1 MSDDFIFRGSVAQLD
16 PDLAHILA
24 REAARQ
30 ASTIILI
37 ASESE
42 APDAVSETLTS
53 AFSHIYAEGYPREES
68 RKQTQAEIMDLDM
81 ELAYYR
87 RYSDPRYYKG
97 VEYADVL
104 EALTRRRAAEL
115 FAANGISA
123 ANLFV
128 NVQPLSG
135 APANS
140 AVYTALLQPGDT
152 ILGLNLNDGGH
163 LTHGSPV
170 NRSGKVYKGVPY
182 FVDEHTEVLDYDAI
196 ERLALEHKPRII
208 VAGYSAYP
216 KIIDWRR
223 FREIADKVGAYL
235 LADIAHISGL
245 VAAGIHPSPI
255 GIADVVST
263 TTHKSL
269 CGPRGA
275 MLMTHKRDIARK
287 LDRAVFPG
295 EQGGPHLNTIAALA
309 VALKL
314 ARTEQFHALQQRIV
328 DNAARLAQQLQAHGI
343 RIVAGGSE
351 NHLLLVDTKSITVDG
366 VHLTGDMASRI
377 LDVAGIVL
385 NRNTIPG
392 DVGAFGSTGL
402 RLGTVWISQL
412 GFGPAEVD
420 RLAEAIAIV
429 LKGCTPYRVAAAGNK
444 EVNRARVDYTA
455 LKRARQ
461 IVRELRGVPPAPAG
475 TAVSLRGEDVATL
488 LVATFLDDALTSDVA
503 GLADG
508 ATQPAHL
515 FGPGIDL
522 DATLARAGDAYT
534 LHFDDAGDAAEA
546 AEWLQAL
553 SDGYAQFD
561 DLFARLPGPI
571 VIRVEPT
578 TVAETLGN
586 VAAHFAAAVGRRDEP
601 AEANRYADSKPYFI
615 GRERRPAAGDA
626 LPPFHW
632 EEPADPPVLTTRL
645 NATHR
650 AMGARMVPFAGYD
663 MPVWYT
669 SVGEEHAA
677 VRETAGLFDVTHMGV
692 LDARGPHAL
701 AFLNLV
707 TGNDVAALAVGESQY
722 SHFMMPDG
730 SVIDDLMVYRVEDET
745 YLVVVNA
752 SNNDKD
758 WAWLNAVNE
767 GRVCIDAAR
776 PWARVQHPAELRDL
790 RDPRHG
796 ADCRVDIALQGPRSA
811 DVLVALAGGDAAFA
825 KRLKALPWAGVMR
838 ANPGGF
844 DLIISRTGYTGERV
858 AYELFIHPDRAV
870 DLWNALLAAGESYGL
885 KACGLAARD
894 STRTEAG
901 LPLYGHEMAG
911 ALGLN
916 PADAGFGSFVKVY
929 KPFFIGRDAF
939 VRHEATRDRDLVRF
953 RMNDKGVRRPE
964 SGDPVLDRRGKVIG
978 HVTSCAIDSEGYLL
992 GQAIVPS
999 TLAEPG
1005 TPLFIYQMGGGTRPI
1020 KGVERADLGGRLPMP
1035 DAATVQTRFPER
1047 KK

>member
-1 MSDDFIFRGSVAQLD
+1 MSDDFIFRGSVAELD
-16 PDLAHILA
+16 PHLKQILD
-24 REAARQ
+24 REEARQ
-30 ASTIILI
+30 AATIILI

-42 APDAVSETLTS
+42 APEAVAEALGSP
-53 AFSHIYAEGYPREES
+53 FGNVYAEGYPREES
-68 RKQTQAEIMDLDM
+68 RQQIEAEILDLDM
-81 ELAYYR
+81 EMAHYR

-104 EALTRRRAAEL
+104 EALARRRAAEL
-115 FAANGISA
+115 FAANGVA
-123 ANLFV
+123 ADNLFV

-140 AVYTALLQPGDT
+140 AVYTALIQPGDT

-182 FVDEHTEVLDYDAI
+182 FVDPETEMLDYDAI
-196 ERLALEHKPRII
+196 EALALEHKPKII

-216 KIIDWRR
+216 KIIDWQR
-223 FREIADKVGAYL
+223 FRAIADKVGAFL

-245 VAAGIHPSPI
+245 VAAGVHPSPI

-314 ARTEQFHALQQRIV
+314 ANTEQFRELQRRIV
-328 DNAARLAQQLQAHGI
+328 DNAQALAAGLQQRGI
-343 RIVAGGSE
+343 RVVGGGCE
-351 NHLLLVDTKSITVDG
+351 NHLLLIDTKSVSSEG
-366 VHLTGDMASRI
+366 VHLSGDMGSRI
-377 LDVAGIVL
+377 LDLAGIVV

-392 DVGAFGSTGL
+392 DKGALSPTGI
-402 RLGTVWISQL
+402 RIGTVWISQL

-420 RLAEAIAIV
+420 RLAEAIATV
-429 LKGCTPYRVAAAGNK
+429 LKGCTPYKATGTGGK
-444 EVNRARVDYTA
+444 EQLRARVDYTA
-455 LKRARQ
+455 LKRGRQ
-461 IVRELRGVPPAPAG
+461 IVRELRGVEKPAAG
-475 TAVSLRGEDVATL
+475 TAVAVRGDQA
-488 LVATFLDDALTSDVA
+488 ATFLNYALTSDVA

-508 ATQPAHL
+508 ATQPTHL

-522 DATLARAGDAYT
+522 DATLAREGGQYILRFERAE
-534 LHFDDAGDAAEA
+534 DAAEA

-561 DLFARLPGPI
+561 DVYARLPGPI
-571 VIRVEPT
+571 VAQVVPT
-578 TVAETLGN
+578 TLGGAVEGIVAR
-586 VAAHFAAAVGRRDEP
+586 VAAIVRDEP
-601 AEANRYADSKPYFI
+601 APDGRFADSKPTFI
-615 GRERRPAAGDA
+615 GRDRRPAAGEA

-632 EEPADPPVLTTRL
+632 EEPADPPLLTTRL

-650 AMGARMVPFAGYD
+650 ALGARMVPFAGYD

-677 VRETAGLFDVTHMGV
+677 VRQTAGLFDVTHMGV
-692 LDARGPHAL
+692 LDASGPHAL
-701 AFLNLV
+701 DFLNIV
-707 TGNDVAALAVGESQY
+707 TGNDVGLLAVGESQY
-722 SHFMMPDG
+722 SHFLLPDG
-730 SVIDDLMVYRVEDET
+730 AVIDDLMVYRVEPEL

-767 GRVCIDAAR
+767 GRVMIDEQR
-776 PWARVQHPAELRDL
+776 PWARVQHPAVLRDL
-790 RDPRHG
+790 RDPQHG

-811 DVLVALAGGDAAFA
+811 DTLIALAGGDPTFA

-870 DLWNALLAAGESYGL
+870 DLWNALLAAGEPLGV

-916 PADAGFGSFVKVY
+916 PADAGFGSFVKPY
-929 KPFFIGRDAF
+929 KPFFVGRDAF
-939 VRHEATRDRDLVRF
+939 IRHEQTRDRTLVRF
-953 RMNDKGVRRPE
+953 RMNEKGVRRPE

-978 HVTSCAIDSEGYLL
+978 HVTSCAIDAEGYLL
-992 GQAIVPS
+992 GQAIVPTNLS
-999 TLAEPG
+999 APG
-1005 TPLFIYQMGGGTRPI
+1005 TPLHVYQMGGGTRPI
-1020 KGVERADLGGRLPMP
+1020 KGAERADLGGKLPMP
-1035 DAATVQTRFPER
+1035 DAATVLTRFPER

>member
-1 MSDDFIFRGSVAQLD
+1 G
-16 PDLAHILA
+16 
-24 REAARQ
+24 
-30 ASTIILI
+30 
-37 ASESE
+37 
-42 APDAVSETLTS
+42 
-53 AFSHIYAEGYPREES
+53 HIYAEGYPREES
-68 RKQTQAEIMDLDM
+68 RKQTQAEIMDLDL
-81 ELAYYR
+81 ELAHYR

-123 ANLFV
+123 DNLFV

-182 FVDEHTEVLDYDAI
+182 FVDAQTEVLDYDAI

-314 ARTEQFHALQQRIV
+314 ARTEQFHNLQQRIV
-328 DNAARLAQQLQAHGI
+328 DNAARLARQLQAHGI
-343 RIVAGGSE
+343 RVVAGGSE
-351 NHLLLVDTKSITVDG
+351 NHLLLVDTKSVTVDG

-377 LDVAGIVL
+377 LDVAGIVV

-429 LKGCTPYRVAAAGNK
+429 LKGCTPYRVAATGNK

-475 TAVSLRGEDVATL
+475 TAVSLRGEDVATRN
-488 LVATFLDDALTSDVA
+488 VATFLDDALTSDVA

-508 ATQPAHL
+508 AAQPAHL

-522 DATLARAGDAYT
+522 DATLARAGNAYT
-534 LHFDDAGDAAEA
+534 LHFDDDDAAAEA

-571 VIRVEPT
+571 VVRVEPAT
-578 TVAETLGN
+578 LAGTLGN
-586 VAAHFAAAVGRRDEP
+586 VAARMVAAVGGRDEP
-601 AEANRYADSKPYFI
+601 ADAGRYADSKPYFI
-615 GRERRPAAGDA
+615 GRERRPAAGEP

-632 EEPADPPVLTTRL
+632 EEPADPPLLTTRL

-722 SHFMMPDG
+722 SHFLLPDG
-730 SVIDDLMVYRVEDET
+730 AVVDDLMVYRVEAET
-745 YLVVVNA
+745 YLVVV
-752 SNNDKD
+752 
-758 WAWLNAVNE
+758 
-767 GRVCIDAAR
+767 
-776 PWARVQHPAELRDL
+776 
-790 RDPRHG
+790 
-796 ADCRVDIALQGPRSA
+796 
-811 DVLVALAGGDAAFA
+811 
-825 KRLKALPWAGVMR
+825 
-838 ANPGGF
+838 
-844 DLIISRTGYTGERV
+844 
-858 AYELFIHPDRAV
+858 
-870 DLWNALLAAGESYGL
+870 
-885 KACGLAARD
+885 
-894 STRTEAG
+894 
-901 LPLYGHEMAG
+901 
-911 ALGLN
+911 
-916 PADAGFGSFVKVY
+916 
-929 KPFFIGRDAF
+929 
-939 VRHEATRDRDLVRF
+939 
-953 RMNDKGVRRPE
+953 
-964 SGDPVLDRRGKVIG
+964 
-978 HVTSCAIDSEGYLL
+978 
-992 GQAIVPS
+992 
-999 TLAEPG
+999 
-1005 TPLFIYQMGGGTRPI
+1005 
-1020 KGVERADLGGRLPMP
+1020 
-1035 DAATVQTRFPER
+1035 
-1047 KK
+1047 

>member
-1 MSDDFIFRGSVAQLD
+1 MSDDFIFRGSLAELD
-16 PDLAHILA
+16 PDLTQLLD

-30 ASTIILI
+30 ATTIILI

-42 APDAVSETLTS
+42 APEAVAEALGSS
-53 AFSHIYAEGYPREES
+53 FSHIYAEGYPREES
-68 RKQTQAEIMDLDM
+68 RKQTQAEILDLDM

-123 ANLFV
+123 DNLFV

-140 AVYTALLQPGDT
+140 AVYTALIQPGDT

-182 FVDEHTEVLDYDAI
+182 FVDEQSEDLDYDAI
-196 ERLALEHKPRII
+196 ERLALEHRPRII

-216 KIIDWRR
+216 KIINWRR

-314 ARTEQFHALQQRIV
+314 AQTEQFRALQQRIV
-328 DNAARLAQQLQAHGI
+328 DNAARLAQQLQARGI
-343 RIVAGGSE
+343 RIVGGGSE
-351 NHLLLVDTKSITVDG
+351 NHLLLIDTKSITVDG
-366 VHLTGDMASRI
+366 VHLSGDMASRI
-377 LDVAGIVL
+377 LDVAGIVV

-392 DVGAFGSTGL
+392 DVGAFSSTGL

-420 RLAEAIAIV
+420 RLAEAIATV
-429 LKGCTPYRVAAAGNK
+429 LHGCTPYRTVTTGNK
-444 EVNRARVDYTA
+444 EVLRARVDYTA

-461 IVRELRGVPPAPAG
+461 MVRELRGVRPAAAG
-475 TAVSLRGEDVATL
+475 TSVALRGEDVA
-488 LVATFLDDALTSDVA
+488 AFLDYALTSDVA

-508 ATQPAHL
+508 ATQPTHL
-515 FGPGIDL
+515 FGPGVDL
-522 DATLARAGDAYT
+522 DATLERAGDGYL
-534 LHFDDAGDAAEA
+534 LHLADAASAADA

-571 VIRVEPT
+571 VAQVVPMT
-578 TVAETLGN
+578 AADALGGL
-586 VAAHFAAAVGRRDEP
+586 VSRFAAAVGGREQP
-601 AEANRYADSKPYFI
+601 AGDRYADSKPTFI
-615 GRERRPAAGDA
+615 GHDRRPAAGAA

-632 EEPADPPVLTTRL
+632 EEPADPPLLTTRL
-645 NATHR
+645 NETHR

-677 VRETAGLFDVTHMGV
+677 VRQAAGLFDVTHMGV

-722 SHFMMPDG
+722 SHFLLPDG
-730 SVIDDLMVYRVEDET
+730 SVVDDLMVYRVEDET

-767 GRVCIDAAR
+767 GRVLIDEKR
-776 PWARVQHPAELRDL
+776 PWARVQHPAQLRDL
-790 RDPRHG
+790 RDPQHG

-811 DVLVALAGGDAAFA
+811 DVLNALAGNDPAFA

-838 ANPGGF
+838 ANPAGF
-844 DLIISRTGYTGERV
+844 DLILSRTGYTGERV

-870 DLWNALLAAGESYGL
+870 DLWNALLAAGESFGL
-885 KACGLAARD
+885 RACGLASRD

-929 KPFFIGRDAF
+929 KPFFIGREAF
-939 VRHEATRDRDLVRF
+939 LRHEATRDRDLVRF

-964 SGDPVLDRRGKVIG
+964 SGDPVLDRRGKVVG

-992 GQAIVPS
+992 GQAIVPES
-999 TLAEPG
+999 LAEPG
-1005 TPLFIYQMGGGTRPI
+1005 TTLYIYQMGGGTRPI
-1020 KGVERADLGGRLPMP
+1020 KGVDRADLGGRLPMP
-1035 DAATVQTRFPER
+1035 DAASVLTRFPER

>member
-1 MSDDFIFRGSVAQLD
+1 MSDDFIFRGSVAELD
-16 PDLAHILA
+16 PDLAHLLA
-24 REAARQ
+24 REEQRQ
-30 ASTIILI
+30 ATTIILI

-42 APDAVSETLTS
+42 APEAVGEALTS
-53 AFSHIYAEGYPREES
+53 AFGNIYAEGYPREES
-68 RKQTQAEIMDLDM
+68 RKQTEAEILDLDM
-81 ELAYYR
+81 ELAHYR

-97 VEYADVL
+97 VEYADTL
-104 EALTRRRAAEL
+104 EALARRRAAEL

-123 ANLFV
+123 DNLFV

-163 LTHGSPV
+163 LTHGAPV
-170 NRSGKVYKGVPY
+170 NRSGKVYVGVPY
-182 FVDEHTEVLDYDAI
+182 FVDPASETLDYDAI
-196 ERLALEHKPRII
+196 EALALEHRPRII

-216 KIIDWRR
+216 RIIDWRR

-245 VAAGIHPSPI
+245 VAAGVHPSPI

-309 VALKL
+309 VALRL
-314 ARTEQFHALQQRIV
+314 ARTEQFRALQQRIV
-328 DNAARLAQQLQAHGI
+328 DNAARLAEQLQARGI
-343 RIVAGGSE
+343 RIVGGGSQ
-351 NHLLLVDTKSITVDG
+351 NHLLLVDTKSITQDG
-366 VHLTGDMASRI
+366 VHLSGDMASRI
-377 LDVAGIVL
+377 LDVAGIVV

-392 DVGAFGSTGL
+392 DVGAFSSTGL

-420 RLAEAIAIV
+420 RLAEAIATV
-429 LKGCTPYRVAAAGNK
+429 LHGCTPYRVDGKGGK
-444 EVNRARVDYTA
+444 ELSRARVAYPA

-461 IVRELRGVPPAPAG
+461 IVRELRGVAAPPSG
-475 TAVSLRGEDVATL
+475 TVVALRGEDVP
-488 LVATFLDDALTSDVA
+488 TFLNYALTSDVA
-503 GLADG
+503 GLAVG
-508 ATQPAHL
+508 ESQPTHL
-515 FGPGIDL
+515 FGPEVDL
-522 DATLARAGDAYT
+522 DATLALTADGYS
-534 LHFDDAGDAAEA
+534 LHFADDAAAAEA
-546 AEWLQAL
+546 AAWLGAL

-561 DLFARLPGPI
+561 DVFARLPGP
-571 VIRVEPT
+571 VVAQVVPT
-578 TVAETLGN
+578 TAAAAIGN
-586 VAAHFAAAVGRRDEP
+586 LVSRVAAAVGAADEEP
-601 AEANRYADSKPYFI
+601 AGARYADSKPYFI
-615 GRERRPAAGDA
+615 GHDRRPAAGEP

-632 EEPADPPVLTTRL
+632 EEPADPPLLTTRL

-650 AMGARMVPFAGYD
+650 ALGARMVPFAGYD
-663 MPVWYT
+663 MPVWYS

-701 AFLNLV
+701 EFLNLV

-722 SHFMMPDG
+722 SHFLLPDG
-730 SVIDDLMVYRVEDET
+730 SVVDDLMVYRVEPEL

-767 GRVCIDAAR
+767 GRVLIDEKR
-776 PWARVQHPAELRDL
+776 PWARVAHPAELRDL

-796 ADCRVDIALQGPRSA
+796 ADGRLDIALQGPRAA
-811 DVLVALAGGDAAFA
+811 DTLIALAGGDAAFA

-844 DLIISRTGYTGERV
+844 DLILSRTGYTGERV

-870 DLWNALLAAGESYGL
+870 DLWNALLAAGAAYGV
-885 KACGLAARD
+885 KPCGLAARD

-916 PADAGFGSFVKVY
+916 PADAGFGSFVKPY

-939 VRHEATRDRDLVRF
+939 VRHEATRDRGLVRF

-964 SGDPVLDRRGKVIG
+964 SGDPVLDRRGKVVG
-978 HVTSCAIDSEGYLL
+978 HVTSCAIDRDGYLL
-992 GQAIVPS
+992 GQAIVPES
-999 TLAEPG
+999 LTEPG
-1005 TPLFIYQMGGGTRPI
+1005 AALYIYQLGGGARPI

-1035 DAATVQTRFPER
+1035 DAATVLTRFPER